1 MYVHRL
7 LCITA
12 HPDDEAGG
20 FGGTLALYAE
30 RGVEISVVCLT
41 AGTAARNRGGAKTD
55 AELAEMR
62 TRELGDSCRLLGV
75 EHWEV
80 LGYQDGHLAE
90 AELPKVV
97 GDLVKRM
104 REFRPQVV
112 ITYGPDGGI
121 TGHLDHAMAGVFAT
135 VAFQWAARSDQHSVM
150 GSPYAPQK
158 LYYATTGYKLPDRQ
172 ATAPPVITAS
182 IDIGRELFERKDQA
196 FRQHKTQQ
204 PLFEFV
210 RKNLDRPPLAELY
223 HLAFTREPQ
232 RGKFE
237 TDLLAGV
244 VDE

>member
-1 MYVHRL
+1 MSRL

-30 RGVEISVVCLT
+30 RGVEISVICLT

-75 EHWEV
+75 KHWEV

-90 AELPKVV
+90 ADLLKVV
-97 GDLVKRM
+97 GDLVNRI
-104 REFRPQVV
+104 REIRPHVI

-135 VAFQWAARSDQHSVM
+135 VAFQWAARSDRYPEM
-150 GSPYAPQK
+150 GRPYAPQK
-158 LYYATTGYKLPDRQ
+158 LYYATTGYKLADRQ

-182 IDIGRELFERKDQA
+182 IDIGPERFERKDQA

-210 RKNLDRPPLAELY
+210 RKNLDRPPLVELY
-223 HLAFTREPQ
+223 HLACTREPH
-232 RGKFE
+232 RERFE
-237 TDLLAGV
+237 TDLLDGLH
-244 VDE
+244 DD

>member
-1 MYVHRL
+1 LPRL

-30 RGVEISVVCLT
+30 RGVEISVLCLT

-75 EHWEV
+75 KHWEV
-80 LGYQDGHLAE
+80 LGYQDGHLDRAD
-90 AELPKVV
+90 LFKVV
-97 GDLVKRM
+97 GDLVQRI
-104 REFRPQVV
+104 RRIRPQVI

-135 VAFQWAARSDQHSVM
+135 VAFQWAARSDRYPDL
-150 GSPYAPQK
+150 GAPYASQK

-182 IDIGRELFERKDQA
+182 IDIGPERFERKDQA

-210 RKNLDRPPLAELY
+210 RKNLDRPPLVELY
-223 HLAFTREPQ
+223 HLAFTREPH
-232 RGKFE
+232 RERFE
-237 TDLLAGV
+237 TDLLDGLEE
-244 VDE
+244 D

>member
-1 MYVHRL
+1 VPRL

-62 TRELGDSCRLLGV
+62 TRELGDSCRCLGV
-75 EHWEV
+75 KHWEV
-80 LGYQDGHLAE
+80 LGYQDAHLVE
-90 AELPKVV
+90 ADLREVV
-97 GDLVKRM
+97 GQLVKRI

-112 ITYGPDGGI
+112 ITFGPDGGI
-121 TGHLDHAMAGVFAT
+121 TGHLDHAMAGAFAT
-135 VAFQWAARSDQHSVM
+135 IAFQWAARSDRYPEM
-150 GSPYAPQK
+150 GNPYASQK
-158 LYYATTGYKLPDRQ
+158 LYYLTSGYKLADRQ
-172 ATAPPVITAS
+172 AIAPPVITAS
-182 IDIGRELFERKDQA
+182 LDIGRERFDKKDQA

-210 RKNLDRPPLAELY
+210 RKNLDRPPLVELY
-223 HLAFTREPQ
+223 HLACTREPQ
-232 RGKFE
+232 QQKFE
-237 TDLLAGV
+237 TDLLDGV
-244 VDE
+244 VED

>member
-1 MYVHRL
+1 MFRL

-75 EHWEV
+75 KHWEV
-80 LGYQDGHLAE
+80 LRYQDAHLDRADLYE
-90 AELPKVV
+90 VV
-97 GDLVKRM
+97 GDLVQRI
-104 REFRPQVV
+104 RRIRPQVI

-135 VAFQWAARSDQHSVM
+135 VAFQWAARSDRYPDL
-150 GSPYAPQK
+150 GAPYASQK

-182 IDIGRELFERKDQA
+182 IDIGRERFERKDQA
-196 FRQHKTQQ
+196 FREHKTQQ

-223 HLAFTREPQ
+223 HLACTRAP
-232 RGKFE
+232 RSVE
-237 TDLLAGV
+237 TDL
-244 VDE
+244 D

>member
-1 MYVHRL
+1 MPRL

-30 RGVEISVVCLT
+30 RGVEISVICLT

-75 EHWEV
+75 KHWEV
-80 LGYQDGHLAE
+80 LGYQDAHLAE
-90 AELPKVV
+90 ADLPKVV
-97 GDLVKRM
+97 GDLVQRI
-104 REFRPQVV
+104 RGFRPHVI

-135 VAFQWAARSDQHSVM
+135 IAFQWAARSDRYPEM
-150 GSPYAPQK
+150 GNPYASQK
-158 LYYATTGYKLPDRQ
+158 LYYVSSAYKLADRQ
-172 ATAPPVITAS
+172 ATSPPVITAS
-182 IDIGRELFERKDQA
+182 IDIGPERFEKKDQA

-210 RKNLDRPPLAELY
+210 RKNLDRPPLVEVY
-223 HLAFTREPQ
+223 HLACTRDPHH
-232 RGKFE
+232 GKFE
-237 TDLLAGV
+237 TDLLDGLR
-244 VDE
+244 DD